1 MDIFEAART
10 GDLETVSKLIHEGA
24 DVNALDKHGTPAIYY
39 AAWHDKLDVLKLLLD
54 SGADVN
60 KAVDLELGSNS
71 ARSDWTALHGAA
83 TQYRREAIKLLLDYG
98 SNINATSYSGRT
110 PLFCAMDEMEEAE
123 TAELLIRHGADVNL
137 LPTYGT
143 SLLYMA
149 RMYQQPALEKLL
161 IEAGALERPKE

>member
-71 ARSDWTALHGAA
+71 GRSDWTALHVA
-83 TQYRREAIKLLLDYG
+83 TEWSNLNAINLLLDYG
-98 SNINATSYSGRT
+98 ANINATSRTGRT
-110 PLFCAMDEMEEAE
+110 PLFCAMDEMEDAD
-123 TAELLIRHGADVNL
+123 TAELFIRRGADVNIIGPGRQTL
-137 LPTYGT
+137 LHKACLYGFP
-143 SLLYMA
+143 Y
-149 RMYQQPALEKLL
+149 LEKLL
-161 IEAGALERPKE
+161 TQAGARE